1 MSNKQRGET
10 RKTNDFMRFLDD
22 STFNLGVELDT
33 TKENEKELNFD
44 VTLTTSKPVK
54 LKSSFAMRF
63 ERLLKEKHV
72 ENKTEL
78 GRQIAK
84 AIGKDK
90 PITRQTI
97 DNYLNGRTAPT
108 MDVIIFLCNYFGCSS
123 DYLLGFSE
131 HTTVNDKSICE
142 QIGITQ
148 EVLDYLRAE
157 RRNCV
162 NTTADCLNLLV
173 KDRALFQS
181 EAHNK
186 VAAKDRKASNALEW
200 IWRYLNVEQLND
212 RQYILPEDWLRIAEL
227 TERLFDDLDLDRAG
241 KLDYLEENIRKLK
254 LEVDN
259 ANEKGRVIKDTA
271 IIETYRR
278 AVDDRLR
285 KLRIQQQ
292 QAKGI

>member
-22 STFNLGVELDT
+22 STFNIGFEGEDDS
-33 TKENEKELNFD
+33 KMDFS
-44 VTLTTSKPVK
+44 VTLTTQAPVK
-54 LKSSFAMRF
+54 VKTAFATRF

-72 ENKTEL
+72 GNKTEL

-131 HTTVNDKSICE
+131 HTTVNDKTICE

-157 RRNCV
+157 RRNSV

-173 KDRALFQS
+173 KDRALYLS
-181 EAHNK
+181 EVHNGI
-186 VAAKDRKASNALEW
+186 AAKDRKASNAIEW
-200 IWRYLNVEQLND
+200 IWKYLNVEQVNNRLSIPPD
-212 RQYILPEDWLRIAEL
+212 DWKRIAEL
-227 TERLFDDLDLDRAG
+227 TERLFDDLDLERAG
-241 KLDYLEENIRKLK
+241 KLEYLEENIRNLK
-254 LEVDN
+254 SIVDKAKENGEAIKGTVIEEVYKMAVDN
-259 ANEKGRVIKDTA
+259 K
-271 IIETYRR
+271 
-278 AVDDRLR
+278 LR